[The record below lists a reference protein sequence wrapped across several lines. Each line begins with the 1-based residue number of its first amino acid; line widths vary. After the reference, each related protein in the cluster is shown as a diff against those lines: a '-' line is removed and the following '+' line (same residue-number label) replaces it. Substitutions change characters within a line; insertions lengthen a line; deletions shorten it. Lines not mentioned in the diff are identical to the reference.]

1 MNAVEFIKEQGIQK
15 AKERLK
21 AVKESGLD
29 MWTYGWGFTTKQLEK
44 LVQSLEIIEQIGGVE
59 VAKSKVFIADFNGFK
74 MINFFIGNEAFVI
87 HIKRVQEAIED
98 HEAVNGNE
106 IDPLI
111 KLKAGLTKLRDK
123 FINDAHALT
132 QLGDLDKSRV
142 YNGIANQLDHLL
154 KGGA

>member
-1 MNAVEFIKEQGIQK
+1 MNAVEFMKEHGIEK
-15 AKERLK
+15 ARFVIGSAEVGGVVTPKILDLK
-21 AVKESGLD
+21 
-29 MWTYGWGFTTKQLEK
+29 K
-44 LVQSLEIIEQIGGVE
+44 LVQSLELIEQISGVE
-59 VAKSKVFIADFNGFK
+59 VAKGKVFIADFNDFK
-74 MINFFIGNEAFVI
+74 MIKFLIGNKDFVV
-87 HIKRVQEAIED
+87 HIKRVQEAIAD

-132 QLGDLDKSRV
+132 LLGDLDKSRV

>member
-1 MNAVEFIKEQGIQK
+1 MNAVEFMKEHGIEK
-15 AKERLK
+15 ARFVIGSAEVGGVVTPKILDLK
-21 AVKESGLD
+21 
-29 MWTYGWGFTTKQLEK
+29 K
-44 LVQSLEIIEQIGGVE
+44 LAQSLELIEQIGGVE
-59 VAKSKVFIADFNGFK
+59 VAKGKVFIADFNDFK
-74 MINFFIGNEAFVI
+74 MIKFLIGNKDFVV
-87 HIKRVQEAIED
+87 HIKRVQEAIAD

-132 QLGDLDKSRV
+132 LLGDLDKSRV

>member
-1 MNAVEFIKEQGIQK
+1 MNEVEFMKEHGIEK
-15 AKERLK
+15 ARFVIGSAEVGGVVTPKILDLK
-21 AVKESGLD
+21 
-29 MWTYGWGFTTKQLEK
+29 K
-44 LVQSLEIIEQIGGVE
+44 LVQSLELIEQIGGVE
-59 VAKSKVFIADFNGFK
+59 VAKGKVFIADFNDFK
-74 MINFFIGNEAFVI
+74 MIKFLIGNKDFVV
-87 HIKRVQEAIED
+87 HIKRVQEAIAD

-132 QLGDLDKSRV
+132 LLGDLDKSRV
-142 YNGIANQLDHLL
+142 YNGIANHLDHLL

>member
-1 MNAVEFIKEQGIQK
+1 MNAVEFMKEHGIEK
-15 AKERLK
+15 ARFVIGSAEVGGVVTPKILDLK
-21 AVKESGLD
+21 
-29 MWTYGWGFTTKQLEK
+29 K
-44 LVQSLEIIEQIGGVE
+44 LVQSLELIEQIGGVE
-59 VAKSKVFIADFNGFK
+59 VAKGKVFIADFNDFK
-74 MINFFIGNEAFVI
+74 MIKFLIGNKDFVV
-87 HIKRVQEAIED
+87 HIKRVQEAIAD

-132 QLGDLDKSRV
+132 LLGDLDKSRI

>member
-1 MNAVEFIKEQGIQK
+1 MNAVEFMKEYGIEK
-15 AKERLK
+15 ARFVIGSAEVGGVVTPKILDLK
-21 AVKESGLD
+21 
-29 MWTYGWGFTTKQLEK
+29 K
-44 LVQSLEIIEQIGGVE
+44 LVQSLELIEQIGGVE
-59 VAKSKVFIADFNGFK
+59 VAKGKVFIADFNDFK
-74 MINFFIGNEAFVI
+74 MIKFLIGNKDFVV
-87 HIKRVQEAIED
+87 HIKRVQEAIAD

-132 QLGDLDKSRV
+132 LLGDLDKSRV

>member
-1 MNAVEFIKEQGIQK
+1 MNAVAFMKEHGIEK
-15 AKERLK
+15 ARFVIGSAEVGGVVTPKILDLK
-21 AVKESGLD
+21 
-29 MWTYGWGFTTKQLEK
+29 K
-44 LVQSLEIIEQIGGVE
+44 LVQSLELIEQIGGVE
-59 VAKSKVFIADFNGFK
+59 VAKGKVFIADFNDFK
-74 MINFFIGNEAFVI
+74 MIKFLIGNKDFVV
-87 HIKRVQEAIED
+87 HIKRVQEAIAD

-132 QLGDLDKSRV
+132 LLGDLDKSRV

>member
-1 MNAVEFIKEQGIQK
+1 M
-15 AKERLK
+15 
-21 AVKESGLD
+21 
-29 MWTYGWGFTTKQLEK
+29 
-44 LVQSLEIIEQIGGVE
+44 VQSLELIEQIGGVE
-59 VAKSKVFIADFNGFK
+59 VAKGKVFIADFNDFK
-74 MINFFIGNEAFVI
+74 MIKFLIGNKVFVV
-87 HIKRVQEAIED
+87 HIKRVQEAIAD

-132 QLGDLDKSRV
+132 LLGDLDKSRV

>member
-1 MNAVEFIKEQGIQK
+1 MKAIQFIKEHGIEK
-15 AKERLK
+15 ARFVIGSAEVGGVVTPKILDLK
-21 AVKESGLD
+21 
-29 MWTYGWGFTTKQLEK
+29 K
-44 LVQSLEIIEQIGGVE
+44 LVQSLELIEQIGGVE
-59 VAKSKVFIADFNGFK
+59 VAKGKVFIADFNDFK
-74 MINFFIGNEAFVI
+74 MINFLIGNKDFVV
-87 HIKRVQEAIED
+87 HIKRVQEAIAD

-132 QLGDLDKSRV
+132 LLGDLDKSRV

>member
-1 MNAVEFIKEQGIQK
+1 MNAVEFMKEHGIEK
-15 AKERLK
+15 ARFVIGSAEVGGVVTPKILDLK
-21 AVKESGLD
+21 
-29 MWTYGWGFTTKQLEK
+29 K
-44 LVQSLEIIEQIGGVE
+44 LVQSLELIEQIGGVE
-59 VAKSKVFIADFNGFK
+59 VAKGKVFIADFNDFK
-74 MINFFIGNEAFVI
+74 MINFLIGNKDFVV
-87 HIKRVQEAIED
+87 HIKRVQEAISD
-98 HEAVNGNE
+98 HEAVNGNV

-132 QLGDLDKSRV
+132 LLGDLDKSRV

>member
-1 MNAVEFIKEQGIQK
+1 MNAVEFMKEHGIEK
-15 AKERLK
+15 ARFVIGSAEVGGVVTPKILDLK
-21 AVKESGLD
+21 
-29 MWTYGWGFTTKQLEK
+29 K
-44 LVQSLEIIEQIGGVE
+44 LVQSLELIEQIGGVE
-59 VAKSKVFIADFNGFK
+59 LAKGKVFIADFNDFK
-74 MINFFIGNEAFVI
+74 MIKFLIGNKDFVV
-87 HIKRVQEAIED
+87 HIKRVQEAIAD

-132 QLGDLDKSRV
+132 LLGDLDKSRV

>member
-1 MNAVEFIKEQGIQK
+1 MNAVEFMKEHGIEK
-15 AKERLK
+15 ARFVIGSAEVGGVVTPKILDLK
-21 AVKESGLD
+21 
-29 MWTYGWGFTTKQLEK
+29 K
-44 LVQSLEIIEQIGGVE
+44 LVQSLELIEQIGGVE
-59 VAKSKVFIADFNGFK
+59 VAKGKVFIADFNDFK
-74 MINFFIGNEAFVI
+74 MIKFLIGNKDFVV
-87 HIKRVQEAIED
+87 HIKRVQEAIAD

-132 QLGDLDKSRV
+132 LLGDHDKSRV

>member
-1 MNAVEFIKEQGIQK
+1 MKAIEFIKEHGIEK
-15 AKERLK
+15 ARFVIGSAEVGGVVTPKILDLK
-21 AVKESGLD
+21 
-29 MWTYGWGFTTKQLEK
+29 K
-44 LVQSLEIIEQIGGVE
+44 LVQSLELIEQIGGVE
-59 VAKSKVFIADFNGFK
+59 VAKGKVFIADFNDFK
-74 MINFFIGNEAFVI
+74 MINFLIGNKDFVV
-87 HIKRVQEAIED
+87 HIKRVQEAIAD

-132 QLGDLDKSRV
+132 LLGDLDKSRV

>member
-1 MNAVEFIKEQGIQK
+1 MNEVEFMKEHGIEK
-15 AKERLK
+15 ARFVIGSAEVGGVVTPKILDLK
-21 AVKESGLD
+21 
-29 MWTYGWGFTTKQLEK
+29 K
-44 LVQSLEIIEQIGGVE
+44 LVQSLELIEQIGGVE
-59 VAKSKVFIADFNGFK
+59 VAKGKVFIADFNDFK
-74 MINFFIGNEAFVI
+74 MIKFLIGNKDFVV
-87 HIKRVQEAIED
+87 HIKRVQEAIAD

-111 KLKAGLTKLRDK
+111 KLKASLTKLRDK

-132 QLGDLDKSRV
+132 LLGDLDKSRV

>member
-1 MNAVEFIKEQGIQK
+1 MNEVEFMKEHGIEK
-15 AKERLK
+15 ARFVIGSAEVGGVVTPKILDLK
-21 AVKESGLD
+21 
-29 MWTYGWGFTTKQLEK
+29 K
-44 LVQSLEIIEQIGGVE
+44 LVQSLELIEQIGGVE
-59 VAKSKVFIADFNGFK
+59 VAKGKVFIADFNDFK
-74 MINFFIGNEAFVI
+74 MIKFLIGNKDFVV
-87 HIKRVQEAIED
+87 HIKRVQEAIAD

-132 QLGDLDKSRV
+132 LLGDLDKSRV

>member
-1 MNAVEFIKEQGIQK
+1 MNAVEFMKEHGIEK
-15 AKERLK
+15 ARFVIGSAEVGSVVTPKILDLK
-21 AVKESGLD
+21 
-29 MWTYGWGFTTKQLEK
+29 K
-44 LVQSLEIIEQIGGVE
+44 LVQSLELIEQIGGVE
-59 VAKSKVFIADFNGFK
+59 VAKGKVFIADFNDFK
-74 MINFFIGNEAFVI
+74 MIKFLIGNKDFVV
-87 HIKRVQEAIED
+87 HIKRVQEAIAD

-132 QLGDLDKSRV
+132 LLGDLDKSRV

>member
-1 MNAVEFIKEQGIQK
+1 MNAVEFMKEHGIEK
-15 AKERLK
+15 ARFVIGSAEVGGVVTPKILDLK
-21 AVKESGLD
+21 
-29 MWTYGWGFTTKQLEK
+29 K
-44 LVQSLEIIEQIGGVE
+44 LVQSLELIEQIGGVE
-59 VAKSKVFIADFNGFK
+59 VAKGKVFIADFNDFK
-74 MINFFIGNEAFVI
+74 MIKFLIGNKDFVV
-87 HIKRVQEAIED
+87 HIKRVQEAIAD

-132 QLGDLDKSRV
+132 LLGDLDKSRV

-154 KGGA
+154 KSGA

>member
-1 MNAVEFIKEQGIQK
+1 MNAVEFMKEHGIEK
-15 AKERLK
+15 AQFVIGSAEVGGVVTPKILDLK
-21 AVKESGLD
+21 
-29 MWTYGWGFTTKQLEK
+29 K
-44 LVQSLEIIEQIGGVE
+44 LVQSLELIEQIGGVE
-59 VAKSKVFIADFNGFK
+59 VAKGKVFIADFK
-74 MINFFIGNEAFVI
+74 MIKFLIGNKDFVV
-87 HIKRVQEAIED
+87 HIKRVQEAIAD

-106 IDPLI
+106 IDSLI

-132 QLGDLDKSRV
+132 LLGDLDKSRV

>member
-1 MNAVEFIKEQGIQK
+1 MNAVEFMKEHGIEK
-15 AKERLK
+15 ARFVIGSAEVGGVVTPKILDLK
-21 AVKESGLD
+21 
-29 MWTYGWGFTTKQLEK
+29 K
-44 LVQSLEIIEQIGGVE
+44 LVQSLELIEQIGGVE
-59 VAKSKVFIADFNGFK
+59 VAKGKVFIADFNDFK
-74 MINFFIGNEAFVI
+74 MIKFLIGNKDFVV
-87 HIKRVQEAIED
+87 HIKRVQEAIAD

-132 QLGDLDKSRV
+132 LLGDLDKSRV

>member
-1 MNAVEFIKEQGIQK
+1 MNAVEFMKEHGIEK
-15 AKERLK
+15 ARFVIGSAEVGGVVTPKILDLK
-21 AVKESGLD
+21 
-29 MWTYGWGFTTKQLEK
+29 K
-44 LVQSLEIIEQIGGVE
+44 LVQSLELIEQIGGVE
-59 VAKSKVFIADFNGFK
+59 VAKGKVFIADFNDFK
-74 MINFFIGNEAFVI
+74 MIKFLIGNKDLVV
-87 HIKRVQEAIED
+87 HIKRVQEAIAD

-132 QLGDLDKSRV
+132 LLGDLDKSRV

>member
-1 MNAVEFIKEQGIQK
+1 MNAVEFMKEHGIEK
-15 AKERLK
+15 ARFVIGSAEVGGVVTPKILDLK
-21 AVKESGLD
+21 
-29 MWTYGWGFTTKQLEK
+29 K
-44 LVQSLEIIEQIGGVE
+44 LVQSLELIEQIGGVE
-59 VAKSKVFIADFNGFK
+59 VAKGKVFIADFNDFK
-74 MINFFIGNEAFVI
+74 MIKFLIGNKVFVV
-87 HIKRVQEAIED
+87 HIKRVQEAIAD

-132 QLGDLDKSRV
+132 LLGDLDKSRV

-154 KGGA
+154 KSGA

>member
-1 MNAVEFIKEQGIQK
+1 MNAVEFMKEHGIEK
-15 AKERLK
+15 ARFVIGSAEVGGVVTPKILDLK
-21 AVKESGLD
+21 
-29 MWTYGWGFTTKQLEK
+29 K
-44 LVQSLEIIEQIGGVE
+44 LVQSLELIEQIGGVE
-59 VAKSKVFIADFNGFK
+59 VAKGKVFIADFNDFK
-74 MINFFIGNEAFVI
+74 MIKFLIGNKDFVV
-87 HIKRVQEAIED
+87 HIKRVQEAIAD

-132 QLGDLDKSRV
+132 LLGDLDKSRV
-142 YNGIANQLDHLL
+142 YNCFANQLDHLL

>member
-1 MNAVEFIKEQGIQK
+1 MNAVEFMKEYGIKK
-15 AKERLK
+15 ARFVIGSAEVGGVVTPKILDLK
-21 AVKESGLD
+21 
-29 MWTYGWGFTTKQLEK
+29 K
-44 LVQSLEIIEQIGGVE
+44 LVQSLELIEQIGGVE
-59 VAKSKVFIADFNGFK
+59 VAKGKVFIADFNDFK
-74 MINFFIGNEAFVI
+74 MIKFLIGNKDFVV
-87 HIKRVQEAIED
+87 HIKRVQEAIAD

-132 QLGDLDKSRV
+132 LLGDLDKSRV

>member
-1 MNAVEFIKEQGIQK
+1 MNAVEFMKEHGIEK
-15 AKERLK
+15 ARFVIGSAEVGGVVTPKILDLK
-21 AVKESGLD
+21 
-29 MWTYGWGFTTKQLEK
+29 K
-44 LVQSLEIIEQIGGVE
+44 LVQSLELIEQIGGVE
-59 VAKSKVFIADFNGFK
+59 VAKGKVFIADFK
-74 MINFFIGNEAFVI
+74 MIKFLIGNKDFVV
-87 HIKRVQEAIED
+87 HIKRVQEAIAD

-132 QLGDLDKSRV
+132 LLGDLDKSCV

>member
-1 MNAVEFIKEQGIQK
+1 MNAVEFMKEHGIEK
-15 AKERLK
+15 ARFVIGSAEVGGVVTPKILDLK
-21 AVKESGLD
+21 K
-29 MWTYGWGFTTKQLEK
+29 M
-44 LVQSLEIIEQIGGVE
+44 VQSLELIEQIGGVE
-59 VAKSKVFIADFNGFK
+59 VAKGKVFIADFNDFK
-74 MINFFIGNEAFVI
+74 MIKFLIGNKDFVV
-87 HIKRVQEAIED
+87 HIKRVQEAIAD

-132 QLGDLDKSRV
+132 LLGDLDKSRV

>member
-1 MNAVEFIKEQGIQK
+1 MNAVEFMKEHGIEK
-15 AKERLK
+15 ARFVIGSAEVGGVVTPKILDLK
-21 AVKESGLD
+21 
-29 MWTYGWGFTTKQLEK
+29 K
-44 LVQSLEIIEQIGGVE
+44 LVQSLELIEQIGGVK
-59 VAKSKVFIADFNGFK
+59 VAKGKVFIADFNDFK
-74 MINFFIGNEAFVI
+74 MINFLIGNKDFVV
-87 HIKRVQEAIED
+87 HIKRVQEAIAD

-132 QLGDLDKSRV
+132 LLGDLDKSRV

>member
-1 MNAVEFIKEQGIQK
+1 MNAVEFMKEHGIEK
-15 AKERLK
+15 ARFVIGSAEVGGVVTPKILDLK
-21 AVKESGLD
+21 
-29 MWTYGWGFTTKQLEK
+29 K
-44 LVQSLEIIEQIGGVE
+44 LVQSLELIEQIGGVE
-59 VAKSKVFIADFNGFK
+59 VAKGKVFIADFNDFK
-74 MINFFIGNEAFVI
+74 MIKFLIGNKDFVV
-87 HIKRVQEAIED
+87 HIKRVKEAIAD

-132 QLGDLDKSRV
+132 LLGDLDKSRV